1 MKKPKHTRC
10 ISNFL
15 LGFGSVLNIAP
26 VVSASS
32 TIDTDSN
39 EYQYFDNAWKE
50 TGQFLRNAICDKKG
64 SVHRNRFNAAIN
76 R

>member
-32 TIDTDSN
+32 RIETEPN
-39 EYQYFDNAWKE
+39 EYKYFNNAWEE
-50 TGQFLRNAICDKKG
+50 TGQHFHDALNKKEG
-64 SVHRNRFNAAIN
+64 L
-76 R
+76 

>member
-1 MKKPKHTRC
+1 MKKNSHTRC
-10 ISNFL
+10 IRNFL

-50 TGQFLRNAICDKKG
+50 TGQYLREALEKREG
-64 SVHRNRFNAAIN
+64 L
-76 R
+76 